1 MAYLIISTAIE
12 QYGFFWKLT
21 LANFV
26 KVNCQ
31 LVGISA
37 NARKQETI
45 LKFMLPNGQ
54 RFSINILEILIIE
67 KGILFRLAY
76 PIGSPQN
83 VFRLQLLQN
92 APIQTSSNWVAA
104 FLTNP
109 LLLLKTPASKLRVF
123 SPFMPSPAPVKF
135 AEPT

>member
-67 KGILFRLAY
+67 KGIHF
-76 PIGSPQN
+76 
-83 VFRLQLLQN
+83 
-92 APIQTSSNWVAA
+92 
-104 FLTNP
+104 
-109 LLLLKTPASKLRVF
+109 
-123 SPFMPSPAPVKF
+123 
-135 AEPT
+135 

>member
-1 MAYLIISTAIE
+1 MAYLIITTAIG

-54 RFSINILEILIIE
+54 RISINILEILIIE
-67 KGILFRLAY
+67 KGIHFQISLPNRIPTKLLPFTTFTKRSHPDFIKLGGGVLNEFFIAA
-76 PIGSPQN
+76 QN
-83 VFRLQLLQN
+83 PGFKI
-92 APIQTSSNWVAA
+92 PCIVA
-104 FLTNP
+104 FH
-109 LLLLKTPASKLRVF
+109 SKHC
-123 SPFMPSPAPVKF
+123 SC
-135 AEPT
+135 